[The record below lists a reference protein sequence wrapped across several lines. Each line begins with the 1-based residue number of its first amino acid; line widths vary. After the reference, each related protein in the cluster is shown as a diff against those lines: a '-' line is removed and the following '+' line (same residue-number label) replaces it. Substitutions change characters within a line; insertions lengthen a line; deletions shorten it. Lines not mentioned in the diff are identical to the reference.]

1 MLIRYFLFKHR
12 IPLYHRALDTYVL
25 RQETIARNI
34 ANVTTPRYR
43 PQRVRF
49 EEELRKVKELIPGKR
64 TDVRHFP
71 VGSAAQGQILP
82 QRDARPVPRPEVFF
96 SGDAHVNIDKE
107 MADLASNQIRF
118 RLVSRLTQRYFRG
131 LSNVIRGTVR

>member
-12 IPLYHRALDTYVL
+12 IPLYQRALDTYVL
-25 RQETIARNI
+25 RQSTIARNI

-64 TDVRHFP
+64 THIRHFP

-82 QRDARPVPRPEVFF
+82 ERADRPIPRPEVFF
-96 SGDAHVNIDKE
+96 SGDAHVNRISCQSDSFPAGFSIDAAAFSRIE
-107 MADLASNQIRF
+107 HSNP
-118 RLVSRLTQRYFRG
+118 G
-131 LSNVIRGTVR
+131 NGTVAQNQ